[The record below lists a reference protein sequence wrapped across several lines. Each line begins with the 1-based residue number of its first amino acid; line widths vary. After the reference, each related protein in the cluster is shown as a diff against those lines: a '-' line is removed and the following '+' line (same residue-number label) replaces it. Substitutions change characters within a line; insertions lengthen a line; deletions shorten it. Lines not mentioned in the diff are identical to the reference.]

1 MKFYQIAE
9 LEQLSGIKAHTIRIW
24 EKRYSLIEPERTE
37 TNIRIYNDAQVR
49 KLLNVSTL
57 LNHGF
62 KISRIAAL
70 QEKEINSRIREIQEQ
85 MSGSSLIHSFINDLT
100 ASMLDFNEA
109 AFEATFAAAVTRLG
123 MYEAMLQVFYPF
135 LYKTGLMW
143 ITDNAMP
150 VQEHFASSIIRRK
163 LMSATDGL
171 VPPTKKTKTFLL
183 LLPPEE
189 WHEIGLL
196 FANYILRAK
205 SYPTVYLGQNVPFD
219 NVATVLKLTKV
230 THVLV
235 FVVSRRHEAE
245 MSDLRKNMQIPS
257 NVQLLVAGS
266 PEMLQLIKDDKHTI
280 ILNTPTDLLKFT

>member
-245 MSDLRKNMQIPS
+245 MSDLRKHMQIPS